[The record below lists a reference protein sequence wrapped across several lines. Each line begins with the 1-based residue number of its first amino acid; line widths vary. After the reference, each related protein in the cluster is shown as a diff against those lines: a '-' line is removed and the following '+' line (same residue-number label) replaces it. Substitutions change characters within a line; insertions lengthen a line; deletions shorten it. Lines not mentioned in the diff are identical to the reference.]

1 MPSSWV
7 HGAQAYLQRVTGRVK
22 VMDGP
27 GSCWGEGQSGASGCR
42 GERGAEKLVPPVV
55 LWVAGQGLAW
65 GCPQELSLQAFSW
78 ALILPGLLVAAE
90 GREWMC
96 YQGWVQTG
104 PCRFASGT

>member
-1 MPSSWV
+1 M
-7 HGAQAYLQRVTGRVK
+7 
-22 VMDGP
+22 
-27 GSCWGEGQSGASGCR
+27 
-42 GERGAEKLVPPVV
+42 
-55 LWVAGQGLAW
+55 GQGLAGVKVNQELGAVGGNVVLRTW
-65 GCPQELSLQAFSW
+65 CPQWCCGRPGRAWPGAAPKSFSLQAFSW